1 MSSSPLG
8 SLLDSFN
15 DFLKH
20 FLTHLASASEGQFL
34 SSVVTQIVED
44 SNFSTLSMGWQT
56 SHSSVVRFTYSDHS

>member
-44 SNFSTLSMGWQT
+44 SNFSTLSMG
-56 SHSSVVRFTYSDHS
+56 